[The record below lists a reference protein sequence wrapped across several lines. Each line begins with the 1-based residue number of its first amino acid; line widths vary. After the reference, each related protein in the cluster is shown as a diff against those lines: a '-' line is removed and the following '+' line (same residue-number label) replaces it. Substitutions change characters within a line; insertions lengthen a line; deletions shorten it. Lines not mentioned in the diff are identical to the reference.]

1 MARRTRLDRVQ
12 RGIHSVLNAL
22 APNTIG
28 ETGWVNGQKPYQ
40 TDPKTPPSSLL
51 TYALTSGPNPGK
63 RIGAH
68 ADRILKPPDTV
79 VVRFDPVVVG
89 ARPWIKLNG
98 FEHWYDVQGGDTAAN
113 IRDAFIASINLEHA
127 DECVASI
134 NDPNE
139 MLLTANFLGGLWS
152 LEFLG
157 EIAVGNGVFS
167 DNAVALT
174 TGLEESI
181 LTLNAYSKNRTLKD
195 GARSILDEAIG
206 ELRLRQ
212 TIHTLSRYGMS
223 LGDRGPVIPLDAIA
237 GANWETRASIDINL
251 RTTSYI
257 IEPRDLVETVT
268 INLDIFAAG
277 ASTPFQQTVLAQA
290 P

>member
-68 ADRILKPPDTV
+68 ADRILKPPDSV
-79 VVRFDPVVVG
+79 VVRFTGATVG
-89 ARPWIKLNG
+89 ARPWIRLNG
-98 FEHWYDVQGGDTAAN
+98 FEHWFDVPGGATDSD